1 MSIAASWLIAVVIIL
16 RFVLKKVPKWLM
28 PALWGV
34 AGLRLLLP
42 VTLTSVISLIP
53 SARPLPKEMLHE
65 STFQIYSGVP
75 VIDEPVNRYIGN
87 REAGKVSEAVAGQ
100 NHFMTILGIAWLIGV
115 GVMLIY
121 ALFSYLRMKKNVT
134 VSVPCEGN
142 VRVCDRIS
150 FPFILGVIRPKI
162 YLPSGLNKEDEQYVL
177 AHERAH
183 LKRLDHIW
191 KPLGYL
197 LLCVYWFNPFVWAAY
212 VFLCKDIELACD
224 EKVIGEFDL
233 QKKKAYATAL
243 LDCSI
248 GRRMVMACPLAFG
261 EVGVKERVKSVLK
274 YKKPAY
280 GFVLAAVFIFGI
292 IGACFLTNPVQKVK
306 MPKNPII
313 FTAKDTE
320 GEEETLYWEKEGLKY
335 QMFMALKP
343 DMVGDCIGYDEYDGE
358 KISNICKVK
367 GMSEKEWICDTVQDK
382 VTDDVKGFV
391 WKEVKVTE
399 IPEGWE
405 SLDFVK
411 MDSSESKMETAR
423 QEGNQDVSG
432 TVEERTEKEHSQEIE
447 NSDEAGMTHDE
458 VMAHVEVMDRVCVE
472 YEYKPVPWSNTIEFK
487 EKADI
492 LINMAEDS
500 TGRYK
505 VYGIISKEYGCFG
518 MILNDTI
525 DGTDVNANT
534 VFERWYYTGVSESEP
549 KLTWKGDKLYFTYP
563 VPDADGFKERTVGI
577 LCGFNTGHMEF
588 ED

>member
-1 MSIAASWLIAVVIIL
+1 MTELFLNILNRSIAASWLIAVVIVL
-16 RFVLKKVPKWLM
+16 RFAVKKVPKWLM

-34 AGLRLLLP
+34 AGLRLLMP
-42 VTLTSVISLIP
+42 VTVESLISLIP
-53 SARPLPKEMLHE
+53 SAKTLPKEMLHE
-65 STFQIYSGVP
+65 STFQISSGVSM
-75 VIDEPVNRYIGN
+75 IDEPVNRYIGS
-87 REAGKVSEAVAGQ
+87 RDAGRVSEAVTGQ
-100 NHFMTILGIAWLIGV
+100 NHLMTILGIIWLVGV
-115 GVMLIY
+115 GVMLFY
-121 ALFSYLRMKKNVT
+121 ALFSYLRIRKNVA
-134 VSVPCEGN
+134 VSIPYEGN

-150 FPFILGVIRPKI
+150 FPFILGVFRPGI
-162 YLPSGLNKEDEQYVL
+162 YLPSGLEKEDEQYVL

-197 LLCVYWFNPFVWAAY
+197 LLCVYWFHPLVWAAY

-224 EKVIGEFDL
+224 EKVIVEFDL
-233 QKKKAYATAL
+233 KKKKAYATAL

-248 GRRMVMACPLAFG
+248 GRRRVMVCPLAFG

-280 GFVLAAVFIFGI
+280 GFVLAAVLIFGI
-292 IGACFLTNPVQKVK
+292 IGACFLTNPVQKK
-306 MPKNPII
+306 MPKNPAA

-320 GEEETLYWEKEGLKY
+320 GEEK
-335 QMFMALKP
+335 A
-343 DMVGDCIGYDEYDGE
+343 
-358 KISNICKVK
+358 VK
-367 GMSEKEWICDTVQDK
+367 T
-382 VTDDVKGFV
+382 
-391 WKEVKVTE
+391 
-399 IPEGWE
+399 
-405 SLDFVK
+405 
-411 MDSSESKMETAR
+411 DSSESKMETAR
-423 QEGNQDVSG
+423 PEENLDVG
-432 TVEERTEKEHSQEIE
+432 GIAEERTEKERLKEEKTSGETRL
-447 NSDEAGMTHDE
+447 THDE
-458 VMAHVEVMDRVCVE
+458 AVAYDEVIFRVCDE

-525 DGTDVNANT
+525 DGTEVNANT
-534 VFERWYYTGVSESEP
+534 VYEKWYYTGVSESEP

-563 VPDADGFKERTVGI
+563 VPDADGFKKRTIGI
-577 LCGFNTGHMEF
+577 DCGYNTGHMEF